1 MEPGICPRYKAILF
15 FQRLQGV
22 AMNKHVRMGLVVVL
36 GVSLAG
42 CANTKPKQVLCTVLG
57 ATAGTAIGVA
67 AAGEAEN
74 GALAGGAI
82 IGGVAGYFLCREGE
96 QPAPTPAPAPAPAPA
111 PVAKP
116 APPPPPP
123 APAVGS
129 KIISLEGTN
138 FEFDKAVITPAGQQ
152 KLDAAAATMAANP
165 TVEVSV
171 EGHTDAVGSD
181 VYNQGLSE
189 RRANAAVAYLV
200 AKGVDASRMR
210 AVGYGESKPAASN
223 DTAEGRASNRRVD
236 LVVTKN

>member
-1 MEPGICPRYKAILF
+1 
-15 FQRLQGV
+15 
-22 AMNKHVRMGLVVVL
+22 MNRHVRMGIVVVM
-36 GVSLAG
+36 GVALAG

-96 QPAPTPAPAPAPAPA
+96 QPAPAAAPAPAPAPA

-116 APPPPPP
+116 TPPPAPP

-152 KLDAAAATMAANP
+152 KLDAAAATLAANP

-171 EGHTDAVGSD
+171 EGHTDSVGSD

-189 RRANAAVAYLV
+189 RRAKAAVAYLV
-200 AKGVDASRMR
+200 AKGVAPARMK

-223 DTAEGRASNRRVD
+223 DTAAGRASNRRVD